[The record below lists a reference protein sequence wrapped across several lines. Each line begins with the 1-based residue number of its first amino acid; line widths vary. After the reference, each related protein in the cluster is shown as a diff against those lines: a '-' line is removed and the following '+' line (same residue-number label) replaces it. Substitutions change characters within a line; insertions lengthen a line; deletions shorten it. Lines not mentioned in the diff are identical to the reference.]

1 MPSRRSTRSHRV
13 RSRAIPALVLLLAA
27 AGTAGVVGVT
37 MGMEERGVAAKPQER
52 APGQVPEVFPTTP
65 THTPSAARS
74 RRSSGERSR
83 PKIEW
88 RHSTAIGVPEAG
100 RLEDGVKLPFGGN
113 NYFTW
118 DPIQRESPN
127 RGWRRWGT
135 NRLVR
140 TTLRVVREFAAAH
153 PRAPRVGI
161 GDLSRT
167 EGGDFGPAYGLPGH
181 ASHQNGLD
189 VDLYYPLLNR
199 RERAPLS
206 VEEIDRELSQ
216 ELVDRFV
223 RAGAE
228 RVFVGP
234 NTGLHG
240 PPGIVVP
247 LTNHDNHLHVR
258 LPG

>member
-1 MPSRRSTRSHRV
+1 MRT
-13 RSRAIPALVLLLAA
+13 RAIPALVLVLCGAVAA
-27 AGTAGVVGVT
+27 AVAGL
-37 MGMEERGVAAKPQER
+37 MLGMDDERVAAKQQAR
-52 APGQVPEVFPTTP
+52 APGQVPKVLPSTP
-65 THTPSAARS
+65 THTPSASRS
-74 RRSSGERSR
+74 LRRSEERSR

-127 RGWRRWGT
+127 RGWRRWGS

-161 GDLSRT
+161 GDLSRP

-199 RERAPLS
+199 GERAPLS

-216 ELVDRFV
+216 DLVDRFV
-223 RAGAE
+223 AAGAE
-228 RVFVGP
+228 VIFVGP
-234 NTGLHG
+234 NTGLKG
-240 PPGIVVP
+240 PPGVVVP
-247 LTNHDNHLHVR
+247 LVNHDNHLHVR
-258 LPG
+258 LPRPGS